1 MRGKLRDKRTKY
13 DGFKREALERKRP
26 GKRETRMAILL
37 DHELEAQNLELEEI
51 EGIQKPE
58 DSASDEADQ
67 KLIRITKLTQK

>member
-26 GKRETRMAILL
+26 GKRETRMIILL
-37 DHELEAQNLELEEI
+37 DHELEEQNLELEEI
-51 EGIQKPE
+51 QEPE
-58 DSASDEADQ
+58 DRASDATADQ

>member
-37 DHELEAQNLELEEI
+37 DHELEEQNLELEE
-51 EGIQKPE
+51 IQKPE
-58 DSASDEADQ
+58 DSASDVIADQ

>member
-37 DHELEAQNLELEEI
+37 DHELEEQNLGLEEI
-51 EGIQKPE
+51 QEPE
-58 DSASDEADQ
+58 DSASDAAVQ